1 MSYCVD
7 TSALLDAWVR
17 YYPPDVF
24 ETLWKQLDSLV
35 AKGRLVAIDEVRR
48 ELEKKDDE
56 LFKWVSARPAMIVTL
71 DEELQTAALPI
82 INRFPSLTNTKSLMS
97 GAADPFVIALAQAR
111 ALTVVT
117 AEQSRP
123 SKPRIPDVCKALG
136 VPFITLVEMFR
147 REGWRV

>member
-1 MSYCVD
+1 VD

-35 AKGRLVAIDEVRR
+35 AKGRLLAIDEVRR

-97 GAADPFVIALAQAR
+97 GAADPFVKALAQAR